1 MSESGRQRPPRA
13 TRRFD
18 SAKLAAATRNAE
30 ADEPEDA
37 PARAPSSPGAAEG
50 IAMPRAM
57 TVEDPI
63 TTQLLA
69 EVARNSHTVDFDE
82 AVIEEAIDKL
92 GDGERP
98 HPHTR
103 RRPRTG

>member
-1 MSESGRQRPPRA
+1 MSDGGHTRKREKA
-13 TRRFD
+13 TQRFD
-18 SAKLAAATRNAE
+18 SEKLAALTKHAKQEGKT
-30 ADEPEDA
+30 PPPA
-37 PARAPSSPGAAEG
+37 PAPADPDEATPGLSV
-50 IAMPRAM
+50 PRAM

-69 EVARNSHTVDFDE
+69 EIARTNEEEVELDDDVIDD
-82 AVIEEAIDKL
+82 AVEKL

-103 RRPRTG
+103 RRR

>member
-1 MSESGRQRPPRA
+1 MSDGGHTRKREKA
-13 TRRFD
+13 TQRFD
-18 SAKLAAATRNAE
+18 SEKLAALTKHAE
-30 ADEPEDA
+30 KEGKTPPPTPVPPAA
-37 PARAPSSPGAAEG
+37 PDGHPPL
-50 IAMPRAM
+50 AMPRAM

-69 EVARNSHTVDFDE
+69 EIARGNEEEVELDDE
-82 AVIEEAIDKL
+82 GIDDAVDKL

-103 RRPRTG
+103 RRR

>member
-1 MSESGRQRPPRA
+1 LAVLTKQASGEMPIVPPDA
-13 TRRFD
+13 
-18 SAKLAAATRNAE
+18 ALAEGQE
-30 ADEPEDA
+30 A
-37 PARAPSSPGAAEG
+37 SSP

-69 EVARNSHTVDFDE
+69 EVARTHDTLDFDE
-82 AVIEEAIDKL
+82 RVIEDAVDKL
-92 GDGERP
+92 GDGEKV

-103 RRPRTG
+103 RRNRS

>member
-18 SAKLAAATRNAE
+18 SAKLAEATRKPD
-30 ADEPEDA
+30 ADEP
-37 PARAPSSPGAAEG
+37 PARPPSSPGSAEG

-69 EVARNSHTVDFDE
+69 EVTRTSHTVDFDE

>member
-1 MSESGRQRPPRA
+1 VSDGGHTRKREKA
-13 TRRFD
+13 TQRFD
-18 SAKLAAATRNAE
+18 SEKLAALTKRAEKEGKTPPPAPEPAPTEATPPLAVT
-30 ADEPEDA
+30 
-37 PARAPSSPGAAEG
+37 
-50 IAMPRAM
+50 RAM

-69 EVARNSHTVDFDE
+69 EIARGNEEEVELDDE
-82 AVIEEAIDKL
+82 GIDDAVDKL

-103 RRPRTG
+103 RRR